1 MPDTITKSIKVS
13 KKIKIIVKPGNLQVI
28 DFTKSAKK
36 LFTPSKKKKKKIL
49 LTDLVASKITN
60 KDFSKLFNTSS
71 LEEIKVEPVG
81 VKSNSKNQKKYS
93 VKTRIVSTGK
103 EKLIECTFTELKLKT
118 KRRKVVSVKKN
129 HSTKVSNNIT
139 KKFKAIF
146 DNNPLMIF
154 ILDKEG
160 IIREVNKSGAK
171 ELGFTIKDLVNKSV
185 TKVFLKED
193 WETVLN
199 QVNKCVCNPAKSFS
213 WEIRKI
219 KKNGEIIWV
228 KESAHTI
235 SSNGTGTEILIICEN
250 ITEIKEANFAVD
262 DSAKKIRQIVD
273 ASPHGVHVYELNH
286 DDDLI
291 FSGYNNSAN
300 KILGI
305 DHSDFINKRIE
316 DVFPELV
323 DTDVPLLYKKIAK
336 QGHRIENKI
345 IDYQDKNVIGSFNV
359 SAIQIE
365 SGKVA
370 AFFSDITEKK
380 RAYDELEKSESK
392 FKSLFELAN
401 DSIFLMDEEIF
412 IDCNQKTLDLFGCAK
427 EEIVGKP
434 PYEFSPEIQPDNR
447 SSKDKALEKISAAL
461 EGKPQRFEWRH
472 KKFNGEI
479 FDAEVSLN
487 RIEIGDKILLQAIV
501 RDVTERKKT
510 EEQISMLAH
519 AIKSISESVCIT
531 DMNGNIIFVNNS
543 FSSSFN
549 YSDTEILG
557 EHISILISTEKPGTL
572 LNTILFETL
581 KEGWNGEVVSRRK
594 DGSEFL
600 TSMSTSV
607 IKNENDDPVALITV
621 SLDITSRKKSE
632 NELRQSKQMLQ
643 LILDNVPQRIFWKDV
658 NSKYLGCNKNFA
670 NDAGFSGPEK
680 IIGASD
686 YDMPWKT
693 SEADY
698 YRLVDNEVMETGK
711 PVFHIIEP
719 QTHLDGKIAWLET
732 NKTPLYDEH
741 GRVVGMLGTYEDIT
755 ERKNAEENLKESEER
770 FRSLVDNMIE
780 ATLII
785 DWTGKIIFANNSSAR
800 LVGLENPDQG
810 IGKSVF
816 DFLHPDDKKRVLKAI
831 SETKTKPAP
840 FLDEYKIKT
849 VNDEDRWVESLGTKI
864 NFSNQ
869 KSLLVTLRDIT
880 ERKYAEIELRE
891 AKEKAE
897 EMNKIKSNFLA
908 NMSHELRTPLVGILG
923 FAELLKDKLKE
934 KQTTEM
940 AERILTSANRLM
952 ETLNLVLDLSRIE
965 AKKVDFNLKPYR
977 IPELVESQIQL
988 FEAVA
993 ERKNLFLETKIKD
1006 QNLFANVDE
1015 QIFRQI
1021 INNLVNNALK
1031 YTYTGGISILVDTTS
1046 EDNKPFVSL
1055 SVRDSGIGIPQESL
1069 GLIFQEFR
1077 QVSEGFNRHFEGT
1090 GLGLT
1095 ITKNF
1100 IQMMEGNIKVKS
1112 TVGSGSTFTVMF
1124 PLIQDYAQVEVEKV
1138 REVDNDIF
1146 TQKILAPGEKPNLLV
1161 VDNDD
1166 SSRDIIKLFLKDLFK
1181 MDFADSGEK
1190 AYRIVNDKKID
1201 IILMDI
1207 NLGKGMS
1214 GVETTKEI
1222 KKIESYKNVPIVAI
1236 TGFAMRGDRE
1246 EFLQAGCTHYLS
1258 KPFSRTKLIKLL
1270 SEITTSKEA

>member
-1 MPDTITKSIKVS
+1 
-13 KKIKIIVKPGNLQVI
+13 
-28 DFTKSAKK
+28 
-36 LFTPSKKKKKKIL
+36 
-49 LTDLVASKITN
+49 
-60 KDFSKLFNTSS
+60 
-71 LEEIKVEPVG
+71 
-81 VKSNSKNQKKYS
+81 
-93 VKTRIVSTGK
+93 
-103 EKLIECTFTELKLKT
+103 LK
-118 KRRKVVSVKKN
+118 
-129 HSTKVSNNIT
+129 
-139 KKFKAIF
+139 
-146 DNNPLMIF
+146 
-154 ILDKEG
+154 
-160 IIREVNKSGAK
+160 
-171 ELGFTIKDLVNKSV
+171 
-185 TKVFLKED
+185 
-193 WETVLN
+193 
-199 QVNKCVCNPAKSFS
+199 
-213 WEIRKI
+213 
-219 KKNGEIIWV
+219 
-228 KESAHTI
+228 
-235 SSNGTGTEILIICEN
+235 
-250 ITEIKEANFAVD
+250 
-262 DSAKKIRQIVD
+262 
-273 ASPHGVHVYELNH
+273 
-286 DDDLI
+286 
-291 FSGYNNSAN
+291 
-300 KILGI
+300 
-305 DHSDFINKRIE
+305 
-316 DVFPELV
+316 
-323 DTDVPLLYKKIAK
+323 
-336 QGHRIENKI
+336 
-345 IDYQDKNVIGSFNV
+345 
-359 SAIQIE
+359 
-365 SGKVA
+365 
-370 AFFSDITEKK
+370 
-380 RAYDELEKSESK
+380 
-392 FKSLFELAN
+392 
-401 DSIFLMDEEIF
+401 
-412 IDCNQKTLDLFGCAK
+412 
-427 EEIVGKP
+427 
-434 PYEFSPEIQPDNR
+434 
-447 SSKDKALEKISAAL
+447 
-461 EGKPQRFEWRH
+461 GKPQRFEWRH
-472 KKFNGEI
+472 KKLNGEL

-487 RIEIGDKILLQAIV
+487 RIELGDKTLLQAIV

-519 AIKSISESVCIT
+519 AIKSISESVCLT

-543 FSSSFN
+543 FSSSYN
-549 YSDTEILG
+549 YSDSEIIG
-557 EHISILISTEKPGTL
+557 KHISILLSSDKPGAL
-572 LNTILFETL
+572 LNKMLFDTL
-581 KEGWNGEVVSRRK
+581 KEGWNGEVVSRRR
-594 DGSEFL
+594 DGTEFL

-607 IKNENDDPVALITV
+607 IKNDNDDPVALITV
-621 SLDITSRKKSE
+621 AMDITDRKKSE

-670 NDAGFSGPEK
+670 NDAGFSSPKE

-741 GRVVGMLGTYEDIT
+741 GRVVGMLGTYEDIS
-755 ERKNAEENLKESEER
+755 ERKKAEEQIKESEER
-770 FRSLVDNMIE
+770 FRSLIDNMIE
-780 ATLII
+780 AALII
-785 DWTGKIIFANNSSAR
+785 DWTGEIIFANNSAAR
-800 LVGLENPDQG
+800 LVGLDNPEQG

-816 DFLHPDDKKRVLKAI
+816 GFLHPDDKKRVLKAI
-831 SETKTKPAP
+831 SKTKFKPAP

-849 VNDEDRWVESLGTKI
+849 VDGKDRWVESLGTKI
-864 NFSNQ
+864 NFSN
-869 KSLLVTLRDIT
+869 KNSLLVTLRDIT

-934 KQTTEM
+934 KPTTEM

-952 ETLNLVLDLSRIE
+952 DTLNLVLDLSRIE

-993 ERKNLFLETKIKD
+993 ERKNLFLETKVKD
-1006 QNLFANVDE
+1006 QNLFAKVDE

-1031 YTYTGGISILVDTTS
+1031 YTYTGGVSILVDTTS
-1046 EDNKPFVSL
+1046 GDDKPY
-1055 SVRDSGIGIPQESL
+1055 VRISIKDSGIGIPQESL

-1100 IQMMEGNIKVKS
+1100 IEMMEGNIKVKS

-1124 PLIQDYAQVEVEKV
+1124 PLIQDYAQVEIKKAS
-1138 REVDNDIF
+1138 EVDNEKF
-1146 TQKILAPGEKPNLLV
+1146 TQKILAPGEKPNLLI
-1161 VDNDD
+1161 VDNDE

-1190 AYRIVNDKKID
+1190 AFRLVNDKIFD

-1258 KPFSRTKLIKLL
+1258 KPFSRAKLIKLL
-1270 SEITTSKEA
+1270 SEIAPVKKN

>member
-1 MPDTITKSIKVS
+1 MSETVSKSIKAS
-13 KKIKIIVKPGNLQVI
+13 KKIKLIVVPGSLEVI
-28 DFTKSAKK
+28 DFTKSAKN
-36 LFTPSKKKKKKIL
+36 LFTPSKSTSKKIL

-60 KDFSKLFNTSS
+60 KDLSKLFKTST
-71 LEEIKVEPVG
+71 LKEIKVEPVG
-81 VKSNSKNQKKYS
+81 IKSNSKNKKEYS
-93 VKTRIVSTGK
+93 LKTRILSPRRK
-103 EKLIECTFTELKLKT
+103 KLIECTFTQLKQNT
-118 KRRKVVSVKKN
+118 KRRKNVSVKKEP
-129 HSTKVSNNIT
+129 STKNSNIVN

-154 ILDKEG
+154 VLDKQG
-160 IIREVNKSGAK
+160 IIKEVNKSGAK
-171 ELGFTIKDLVNKSV
+171 ELGYTTKDLLNKPV

-199 QVNKCVCNPAKSFS
+199 QVNECVSNPKKSFS

-219 KKNGEIIWV
+219 KKSGEIIWV
-228 KESAHTI
+228 NERAHTI
-235 SSNGTGTEILIICEN
+235 SSNGRGAEILIICEN
-250 ITEIKEANFAVD
+250 ITEIKEANFAVND
-262 DSAKKIRQIVD
+262 ATKKIRQIVD
-273 ASPHGVHVYELNH
+273 ASPHGVHVYELNEKEE
-286 DDDLI
+286 LI
-291 FSGYNNSAN
+291 FSGFNNSAN

-305 DHSDFINKRIE
+305 DHSKFLNKKIE
-316 DVFPELV
+316 HVFPELS
-323 DTDVPLLYKKIAK
+323 DSDIPSLYKKIAK

-345 IDYQDKNVIGSFNV
+345 VDYEDINIMGSFDV

-365 SGKVA
+365 PGKVA

-392 FKSLFELAN
+392 FKSIFELAN

-412 IDCNQKTLDLFGCAK
+412 IDCNQKTLDLFGCTK

-434 PYEFSPEIQPDNR
+434 PYEFSPKIQPDNR
-447 SSKDKALEKISAAL
+447 PSKDKALEKITNAL
-461 EGKPQRFEWRH
+461 KGKPQRFEWRH
-472 KKFNGEI
+472 KKLNGEL

-487 RIEIGDKILLQAIV
+487 RIELGDKTLLQAIV

-510 EEQISMLAH
+510 DEQISMLAH
-519 AIKSISESVCIT
+519 AIKSISESVCLT

-543 FSSSFN
+543 FSSSYN
-549 YSDTEILG
+549 YSDSEIIG
-557 EHISILISTEKPGTL
+557 KHISILLSSDKPGAL
-572 LNTILFETL
+572 LNKMLFDTL
-581 KEGWNGEVVSRRK
+581 KEGWNGEVVSRRR
-594 DGSEFL
+594 DGTEFL

-607 IKNENDDPVALITV
+607 IKNDNDDPVALITV
-621 SLDITSRKKSE
+621 AMDITDRKKSE

-670 NDAGFSGPEK
+670 NDAGFSSPKE

-741 GRVVGMLGTYEDIT
+741 GRVVGMLGTYEDIS
-755 ERKNAEENLKESEER
+755 ERKKAEEQIKESEER
-770 FRSLVDNMIE
+770 FRSLIDNMIE
-780 ATLII
+780 AALII
-785 DWTGKIIFANNSSAR
+785 DWTGEIIFANNSAAR
-800 LVGLENPDQG
+800 LVGLDNPEQG

-816 DFLHPDDKKRVLKAI
+816 GFLHPDDKKRVLKAI
-831 SETKTKPAP
+831 SKTKFKPAP

-849 VNDEDRWVESLGTKI
+849 VDGKDRWVESLGTKI
-864 NFSNQ
+864 NFSN
-869 KSLLVTLRDIT
+869 KNSLLVTLRDIT

-934 KQTTEM
+934 KPTTEM

-952 ETLNLVLDLSRIE
+952 DTLNLVLDLSRIE

-993 ERKNLFLETKIKD
+993 ERKNLFLETKVKD
-1006 QNLFANVDE
+1006 QNLFAKVDE

-1031 YTYTGGISILVDTTS
+1031 YTYTGGVSVLVDTTS
-1046 EDNKPFVSL
+1046 GDDKPY
-1055 SVRDSGIGIPQESL
+1055 VRISIKDSGIGIPQESL

-1100 IQMMEGNIKVKS
+1100 IEMMEGNIKVKS

-1124 PLIQDYAQVEVEKV
+1124 PLIQDYAQVEIKKAS
-1138 REVDNDIF
+1138 EVDNEKF
-1146 TQKILAPGEKPNLLV
+1146 TQKILAPGEKPNLLI
-1161 VDNDD
+1161 VDNDE

-1190 AYRIVNDKKID
+1190 AFRLVNDKIFD

-1258 KPFSRTKLIKLL
+1258 KPFSRAKLIKLL
-1270 SEITTSKEA
+1270 SEIVPVKKN